1 MKIKLARNQV
11 DKLDEFIK
19 DYKMICGIDEVGR
32 GPIAGPV
39 VSCAII
45 MKSDSKIDDV
55 KDSKKLTDKKRRLLA
70 KEIFED
76 ALAIGFGVVDQTI
89 IDDIN
94 IRKATHL
101 SMNLAIIN
109 LKDKFGNKL
118 VPDLVLIDAEQLDND
133 VNQISIIG
141 GDDSVYVISCA
152 SILAK
157 VYRDDIMINYD
168 KIYPSYGFANHKGYG
183 TKAHYQA
190 LDEKGSCEIHRKTFL
205 KKYYDKKQKI
215 DGNDGGRDSL

>member
-39 VSCAII
+39 VSCAVI

-118 VPDLVLIDAEQLDND
+118 IPDLALIDAEQLDND

-215 DGNDGGRDSL
+215 NGDDGGRDSL